1 MNSKL
6 PLDERETA
14 TIVIDHAGPPPDI
27 FQTFIETNP
36 VAATLAM
43 HYTLQVPTVS
53 VKTGVADLGPLG
65 YFCPVKTL
73 RTAFGVL
80 FTMKNYNKYTF

>member
-1 MNSKL
+1 
-6 PLDERETA
+6 LDERETA

-43 HYTLQVPTVS
+43 HYTLQVSTVS
-53 VKTGVADLGPLG
+53 IKTDGADLGPLG
-65 YFCPVKTL
+65 YFCTV
-73 RTAFGVL
+73 G
-80 FTMKNYNKYTF
+80 TFRMARSPIV